1 MPSHRPPRGPQLRRR
16 RAEVRGRRRGQWRE
30 ELLAGLILLT
40 GFQVAGRLPAG
51 GADGRQVLD
60 MARYV
65 VGSVVFTVA
74 FVLVLIPMYL
84 RAEKL
89 RQAQA
94 APRPRWQYLMF
105 AAGWMAMGGG
115 LIAVGLLLGLSRPDP
130 GWPARACVATGVWI
144 AVFGLG
150 MLGRAVCWGRVRAL
164 FWWYRPLWIPDAGAT
179 WLTPPP
185 APALRRPSRP
195 VDAA

>member
-1 MPSHRPPRGPQLRRR
+1 MPSHRLPHGP
-16 RAEVRGRRRGQWRE
+16 ARGRRRGQWRE
-30 ELLAGLILLT
+30 QLAAGLILLT
-40 GFQVAGRLPAG
+40 GLQVAGRLPDG
-51 GADGRQVLD
+51 GTAGRQVLD
-60 MARYV
+60 MAGSV
-65 VGSVVFTVA
+65 VGSVLFTVA
-74 FVLVLIPMYL
+74 FLLVLTPVYL

-94 APRPRWQYLMF
+94 APRPRWQYLMIT
-105 AAGWMAMGGG
+105 AGWMAIAGGVIGAG
-115 LIAVGLLLGLSRPDP
+115 LMLGLSRADP
-130 GWPARACVATGVWI
+130 GWPARACAATGVWF

-150 MLGRAVCWGRVRAL
+150 MLGRAVCWGRVRTL

-185 APALRRPSRP
+185 APALRGPSRP